1 MMANSSESQYQRT
14 LVLQVI
20 SPSLTKEEI
29 ILTVTMSSDGH
40 ATPLEDPKLRLE
52 QTCSTI
58 LNGLGQKGYKL
69 MASSEIYKL
78 PSP

>member
-1 MMANSSESQYQRT
+1 MTVNSSGSQYQRT
-14 LVLQVI
+14 LVLQAI

-29 ILTVTMSSDGH
+29 TLTVTMSSDGH
-40 ATPLEDPKLRLE
+40 AIPLEDPKIRLE

-69 MASSEIYKL
+69 VASSEIYKL